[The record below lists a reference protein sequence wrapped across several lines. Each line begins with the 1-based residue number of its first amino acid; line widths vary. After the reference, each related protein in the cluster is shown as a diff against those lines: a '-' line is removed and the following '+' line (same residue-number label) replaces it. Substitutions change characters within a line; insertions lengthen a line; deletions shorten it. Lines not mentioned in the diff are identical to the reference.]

1 MPLSA
6 TYLVSKLE
14 ELLNIPS
21 PTGFTDSAIVWVENE
36 LQVLGIPSRRT
47 KKGAL
52 LWTIRGGAGQPN
64 LGQPRA
70 IAAHV
75 DTLGAMV
82 KEIKTNGRVNLSRV
96 GGYDWSSIVGEY
108 CSVHTQAGSSV
119 SGTVVTTKQ
128 STHVWGA
135 EVGEQ
140 KRSAST
146 VEVRLDATVDGHGLS
161 SEEDVQA
168 LGIEVGDFV
177 SWDSRTQVL
186 PSGYIKSRH
195 LDNKAAVAVLLA
207 VTKLVLEDQ
216 ITVGADTHCFI
227 SNFEEVGHGAAAGIP
242 QDIDELL
249 VIDMAAMG
257 EGQTSSE
264 HHCTLCVKDSSGPY
278 DHQFSNRLRGL
289 ASKAGI
295 DLKIDIYPFYG
306 SDGSAAL
313 SAGLEARVAL
323 IGPGVDASHA
333 FERTHTDA
341 LEATAKLVLEYLKHA

>member
-1 MPLSA
+1 MPLN
-6 TYLVSKLE
+6 TDFMVSKLE

-21 PTGFTDSAIVWVENE
+21 PTGFTDTALAWIEQE
-36 LQVLGIPSRRT
+36 LQALGVSSRRT

-52 LWTIRGGAGQPN
+52 LWTIPGGAGN
-64 LGQPRA
+64 PRA

-82 KEIKTNGRVNLSRV
+82 KEFNTDGRLHLSRV
-96 GGYDWSSIVGEY
+96 GGYDWSTIVGEY
-108 CSVHTQAGSSV
+108 CLVHTQAGSSV

-146 VEVRLDATVDGHGLS
+146 VEVRLDATVDGHALS
-161 SEEDVQA
+161 SEADVRA

-186 PSGYIKSRH
+186 PNGYIKARH

-207 VTKLVLEDQ
+207 VTKSVLEDKFV
-216 ITVGADTHCFI
+216 VGADTHCFI

-242 QDIDELL
+242 QDIYELL

-278 DHQFSNRLRGL
+278 DHGFSNTMRGL
-289 ASKAGI
+289 AGKAGI

-333 FERTHTDA
+333 YERTHTDA
-341 LEATAKLVLEYLKHA
+341 LNDTAKLVLEYLKS

>member
-1 MPLSA
+1 MPLSSSFM
-6 TYLVSKLE
+6 VQKLA

-21 PTGFTDSAIVWVENE
+21 PTGFTDSALDWVARE
-36 LQVLGIPSRRT
+36 LQALGIQSRRT

-52 LWTIRGGAGQPN
+52 LWTIPGGA
-64 LGQPRA
+64 GQPRA

-75 DTLGAMV
+75 DTLGGMV
-82 KEIKTNGRVNLSRV
+82 KELKHNGRLALSRV
-96 GGYDWSSIVGEY
+96 GGYDWSTIEGEY
-108 CSVHTQAGSSV
+108 CLVHTQSNSSV

-135 EVGEQ
+135 EVSEL
-140 KRSAST
+140 KRNANT
-146 VEVRLDATVDGHGLS
+146 IEVRLDATVDGRAVSNSNDLR
-161 SEEDVQA
+161 A

-177 SWDSRTQVL
+177 SWDARAEVL

-195 LDNKAAVAVLLA
+195 LDNKAAVAILLA
-207 VTKLVLEDQ
+207 VTKSVLEDRVLV
-216 ITVGADTHCFI
+216 TADTHCFI

-249 VIDMAAMG
+249 VIDMAAIG
-257 EGQTSSE
+257 DGQTSSE

-278 DHQFSNRLRGL
+278 DYNFSNALRGL

-313 SAGLEARVAL
+313 RSGLEARVAL

-333 FERTHTDA
+333 YERTHTDA
-341 LEATAKLVLEYLKHA
+341 LEATAKLVLEYLHD